1 MNINDL
7 IDFTELYKEFNFE
20 DEEDQ
25 LYSQKN
31 FKKYNDWASKDTE
44 DKQKKK

>member
-1 MNINDL
+1 MKKISY
-7 IDFTELYKEFNFE
+7 TVK
-20 DEEDQ
+20 
-25 LYSQKN
+25 KN